1 MSVVDRLAVRL
12 SRALDVDS
20 IGYQERRRVERAL
33 LYVLVGVTVFFFFVP
48 VYWMLVAGIQSND
61 LIIKEP
67 RYLPWDVLRVATAE
81 SWLRVFTE
89 RNFSRWYLNSL
100 IVAMISIVATVAT
113 STLAGYGLTRVKFRG
128 RKMFARLILFSYMFP
143 PILLAFPQFQIW
155 RDIGLLNT
163 YWGIAI
169 AHIALS
175 LPFSIWAM
183 WKFFQTVPIAY
194 EEAVWMNGG
203 SRFRSFKDVALPM
216 ARPGMVAVAIF
227 TFAVSWNDFTM
238 ATILLPEPT
247 MQTLPPAIQT
257 FQEQNFVFWGQMM
270 AASILISIPPFV
282 LVYKLQESILEGFK
296 TGGL

>member
-1 MSVVDRLAVRL
+1 MTLLDRLAT
-12 SRALDVDS
+12 RASGLLGPDRM
-20 IGYQERRRVERAL
+20 GYQEKKRLQRVS
-33 LYVLVGVTVFFFFVP
+33 LYVVVGVTIFAFFFP
-48 VYWMLVAGIQSND
+48 IYWMLVASLQSND
-61 LIIKEP
+61 LIIKSP
-67 RYLPWDVLRVATAE
+67 LYWPWEVLSAATVE
-81 SWLRVFTE
+81 SWVRVFTD

-100 IVAMISIVATVAT
+100 LVAGISIVVTVAT
-113 STLAGYGLTRVKFRG
+113 ATLAGYGLTRVKFRG

-155 RDIGLLNT
+155 QDIGLLNT

-169 AHIALS
+169 AHIALA

-203 SRFRSFKDVALPM
+203 TRFHSFKDVALPM
-216 ARPGMVAVAIF
+216 AWPGMVAVAIF

-238 ATILLPEPT
+238 ATILLPEPR

-270 AASILISIPPFV
+270 AASVLISIPPFV